1 MESHFK
7 TLDWVV
13 LVGYFAGTMAIGA
26 YFYRRTRSTEQF
38 TAAGRS
44 LPGWVCGLSIF
55 ATFLSSISYLALPGK
70 SFASNWNPFAFSLA
84 LPIAT
89 WIGVT
94 WFVGYYRQSGE
105 VSAYAL
111 LERRFGTWARVYASL
126 FYLLT
131 QIARMGVVMYLM
143 ALPMS
148 VIFGWDI
155 RWVIV
160 FTGICVTFYSFIGGV
175 VAVIWTD
182 AFQAIV
188 LMVGAAICLGLL
200 LFGVDGGP
208 AEVFRTAW
216 DRSKF
221 SMGPFD
227 ASLTQATFW
236 VVLVSGLFMNL
247 QNFGIDQSYIQR
259 YIASGSDAEARRG
272 LWLGGLLYVPGS
284 AVFFLIGTALF
295 VYYHAHE
302 SEVPEVKQ
310 LVARQRIMQSQ
321 GGDGHSSL
329 EYQRQLESTAETIT
343 SADIGDRV
351 FPHFVAKHLPPG
363 VTGLLIAA
371 IFAAAMSTVSTSL
384 NSSAT
389 LLLDDYYR
397 RFLRRDAHETE
408 SMRVLYIATFL
419 WGFLGTGM
427 ALMLVSRTESALDTW
442 WMLASLFSG
451 GMVGLFLLGM
461 ISKRT
466 GNAAA
471 LVAVLLGTLV
481 LAWMAFS
488 PVYWGRIDTRT
499 QLATDSKVE
508 LFTQTDLAHLI
519 TPGDIV
525 YIHYSWIDR
534 AEDTRKSAIDRREIE
549 SVPSFGITLATPLDH
564 IPAGFIVLYRDNAW
578 YRWRSPFNN
587 LLAVVFGS
595 LTILGAGISLQWLM
609 DRRMSHELEA

>member
-1 MESHFK
+1 MESHFQAI
-7 TLDWVV
+7 DWVV
-13 LVGYFAGTMAIGA
+13 LVGYFAATMAIGA

-70 SFASNWNPFAFSLA
+70 TFAANWNPFAFSLA

-94 WFVGYYRQSGE
+94 WFVGYYRRSGE
-105 VSAYAL
+105 ISAYAL
-111 LERRFGTWARVYASL
+111 LERRFGTWARVYASM

-131 QIARMGVVMYLM
+131 QIARIGVVTYLM
-143 ALPMS
+143 ALPMA

-155 RWVIV
+155 RLVIV
-160 FTGICVTFYSFIGGV
+160 LTGICVTFYSFIGGV

-188 LMVGAAICLGLL
+188 LMIGAVVCLGVL

-208 AEVFRTAW
+208 TEVFRTAW
-216 DRSKF
+216 DRGKF

-227 ASLTQATFW
+227 GSLSEMTFW

-259 YIASGSDAEARRG
+259 YIASSSDEEARRG
-272 LWLGGLLYVPGS
+272 LWLGGLLYVPVS
-284 AVFFLIGTALF
+284 ALFFLIGTALF
-295 VYYHAHE
+295 VFYQADDGE
-302 SEVPEVKQ
+302 LAEVKQ
-310 LVARQRIMQSQ
+310 LVARQRIMQS
-321 GGDGHSSL
+321 GGSEQLSHPD
-329 EYQRQLESTAETIT
+329 YQQQLQASTGKIT
-343 SADIGDRV
+343 RSEVGDRV
-351 FPHFVAKHLPPG
+351 FPHFIAKHLPPG
-363 VTGLLIAA
+363 LTGLLIAA

-389 LLLDDYYR
+389 LLLGDYYR
-397 RFLRRDAHETE
+397 RFLRPTAGETE
-408 SMRVLYIATFL
+408 SMRVLYAATFL
-419 WGFLGTGM
+419 WGILGTGM
-427 ALMLVSRTESALDTW
+427 ALALVSRTESALDTW

-461 ISKRT
+461 VSKRA

-471 LVAVLLGTLV
+471 LVAVGIGTLV

-488 PVYWGRIDTRT
+488 PSYWGRVDPQT
-499 QLATDSKVE
+499 QLAPESQIE
-508 LFTQTDLAHLI
+508 LQTQIDLAHVVA
-519 TPGDIV
+519 PGDTV
-525 YIHYSWIDR
+525 YLHYPWIDTSQD
-534 AEDTRKSAIDRREIE
+534 ARKSAIDEREVK
-549 SVPSFGITLATPLDH
+549 SVSEFDFTIATPLLH
-564 IPAGFIVLYRDNAW
+564 SPIGSIALYRNNIW

-587 LLAVVFGS
+587 LLAIVFGS
-595 LTILGAGISLQWLM
+595 LTILLVGIALQWVIDL
-609 DRRMSHELEA
+609 RGLREPNK